1 MKRLLAMILALLLAV
16 PLPAYAGATPS
27 DADYFDD
34 SRIIGTGPNSVNRA
48 YMEVAIEGNYQSGAY
63 FHKTGKINHSGKFS
77 VTLPAGIICKKIMF
91 YLPVR
96 ALPFDGPY
104 SFRATLTMDNTP
116 TSNNMWVGNQSLLN
130 AQIHQ
135 DNASTQNSYYGP
147 EYPDVDIITIP
158 GSPPTIMHS
167 GVAGSVSSNV
177 ASDLSVF
184 YKSIGVTRNSAV
196 RLVWYAV
203 MNPIQSNRDITISG
217 NAYFQFEKTSTNPTF
232 TMPLYNP
239 SNSPGSTD
247 AAISDIQDAV
257 NQIPDKIGDV
267 ADAVQDVVQ
276 GITNLPQNIAGAL
289 EPHYDNILQQLH
301 HITEQ
306 LHALWDQ
313 LAAYFNDKLI
323 PQMITDTNR
332 IVEAI
337 ENVNHEVNIDLDALK
352 QQLAQQHKEQMD
364 NDNKNT
370 EEIVN
375 GYENGDM
382 DSISGQFGT
391 AAENSDNAED
401 QLFNEVSGNIS
412 DFTFDLD
419 MLSQYQSSLF
429 IIGTILGHFVALPFV
444 KTPMVFM
451 LTLSIALIM
460 IGYYRFKGGG

>member
-16 PLPAYAGATPS
+16 PFPVYAGSTPS
-27 DADYFDD
+27 DAEYVDESRAVGPSFNNTVNYSKLVGYFWYYNTSDQRKGITVKFDRDGYFSIPKPADFASHDRFEIYID
-34 SRIIGTGPNSVNRA
+34 SSSRPRPGTYSVKVSMSMNSGVTWLPHFYVLSA
-48 YMEVAIEGNYQSGAY
+48 YKPENASQIQSG
-63 FHKTGKINHSGKFS
+63 FHYKDWPVTDVINTGKTVTTYYEQSGVGTMIINSAGDSYFEIGSILINNYKDSGFS
-77 VTLPAGIICKKIMF
+77 ISFYPTAVSWTMGGKLKIAF
-91 YLPVR
+91 
-96 ALPFDGPY
+96 GPINKNPSY
-104 SFRATLTMDNTP
+104 S
-116 TSNNMWVGNQSLLN
+116 SVG
-130 AQIHQ
+130 
-135 DNASTQNSYYGP
+135 
-147 EYPDVDIITIP
+147 E
-158 GSPPTIMHS
+158 PPT
-167 GVAGSVSSNV
+167 
-177 ASDLSVF
+177 
-184 YKSIGVTRNSAV
+184 
-196 RLVWYAV
+196 
-203 MNPIQSNRDITISG
+203 
-217 NAYFQFEKTSTNPTF
+217 
-232 TMPLYNP
+232 
-239 SNSPGSTD
+239 TD
-247 AAISDIQDAV
+247 QTLGDIQQAV
-257 NQIPDKIGDV
+257 GQLPGKIEDV

-337 ENVNHEVNIDLDALK
+337 EAINLEVNVDFDALK
-352 QQLAQQHKEQMD
+352 QQLAQQHKEQMA

-382 DSISGQFGT
+382 DFIGGEFGT

-412 DFTFDLD
+412 DFTFNLEI
-419 MLSQYQSSLF
+419 LSQYQTSLD
-429 IIGTILGHFVALPFV
+429 IIGTILSHFVALPFV

-451 LTLSIALIM
+451 LTLSIALLM

>member
-16 PLPAYAGATPS
+16 PFPVYAGATPS
-27 DADYFDD
+27 DADFDSLDYNYDVDLLAYNMAHYGGVIYNATSQSNQYKPATWNSAYGVYELSVTPPSYVKDVAAGVAMNGSPAVGRYYLVTVRMNSGNVGWTRYNPIPKLEIRYAHRDASNGYLSRTIQLTRATTTLDNYTLVTQFYIYLKDRPD
-34 SRIIGTGPNSVNRA
+34 SFLLWYPIPSSASGQQIRFSKVDFLPLSVSFTLTSKDHYDNNNLQSVNWSDPA
-48 YMEVAIEGNYQSGAY
+48 KPDSSTDDEIKDAVSSIQDSVGQLP
-63 FHKTGKINHSGKFS
+63 GKIDS
-77 VTLPAGIICKKIMF
+77 VG
-91 YLPVR
+91 
-96 ALPFDGPY
+96 
-104 SFRATLTMDNTP
+104 
-116 TSNNMWVGNQSLLN
+116 
-130 AQIHQ
+130 
-135 DNASTQNSYYGP
+135 
-147 EYPDVDIITIP
+147 
-158 GSPPTIMHS
+158 
-167 GVAGSVSSNV
+167 
-177 ASDLSVF
+177 
-184 YKSIGVTRNSAV
+184 
-196 RLVWYAV
+196 
-203 MNPIQSNRDITISG
+203 
-217 NAYFQFEKTSTNPTF
+217 
-232 TMPLYNP
+232 
-239 SNSPGSTD
+239 
-247 AAISDIQDAV
+247 
-257 NQIPDKIGDV
+257 
-267 ADAVQDVVQ
+267 DAVQDVVQ
-276 GITNLPQNIAGAL
+276 GIANLPQNIAGAL

-412 DFTFDLD
+412 DFTFDLEI
-419 MLSQYQSSLF
+419 LSQYQTSLDV
-429 IIGTILGHFVALPFV
+429 IGTILGHFVALPFV

-451 LTLSIALIM
+451 LTLSIALLM

>member
-1 MKRLLAMILALLLAV
+1 MKRFLAMILALLLVV
-16 PLPAYAGATPS
+16 PFPAYAESTPS
-27 DADYFDD
+27 DAEYADVSRAVGPAFNNTVDYGKVTGYLWYYNTSDQHKGILVEFDRD
-34 SRIIGTGPNSVNRA
+34 GYFSIPKPADFASHDRLEIYIASRPRPGTYSLKASMSMNSGVTWLPHFYVLSSYAPENA
-48 YMEVAIEGNYQSGAY
+48 SEIKSG
-63 FHKTGKINHSGKFS
+63 FHYKNWPITEILNTGKTITTYYKDDGVGTMIINSAGDSFFEIGSILINNYKDSSFSISFYPTDVSWTMGGK
-77 VTLPAGIICKKIMF
+77 IKIAF
-91 YLPVR
+91 GPVNKD
-96 ALPFDGPY
+96 PSY
-104 SFRATLTMDNTP
+104 SSL
-116 TSNNMWVGNQSLLN
+116 GN
-130 AQIHQ
+130 
-135 DNASTQNSYYGP
+135 
-147 EYPDVDIITIP
+147 
-158 GSPPTIMHS
+158 PPTTS
-167 GVAGSVSSNV
+167 GQLN
-177 ASDLSVF
+177 
-184 YKSIGVTRNSAV
+184 
-196 RLVWYAV
+196 
-203 MNPIQSNRDITISG
+203 DIT
-217 NAYFQFEKTSTNPTF
+217 
-232 TMPLYNP
+232 
-239 SNSPGSTD
+239 
-247 AAISDIQDAV
+247 DAV

-267 ADAVQDVVQ
+267 AGAVQDVVQ
-276 GITNLPQNIAGAL
+276 GIANLPQNIAGAL

-337 ENVNHEVNIDLDALK
+337 ENVNHEVNIDLNALMR
-352 QQLAQQHKEQMD
+352 QLAQQHNDQMN

-401 QLFNEVSGNIS
+401 QLFNEVSGNIG

-419 MLSQYQSSLF
+419 MLSRYQSSLV
-429 IIGTILGHFVALPFV
+429 IIGTILSHFVALPFV

>member
-1 MKRLLAMILALLLAV
+1 MKRILALLLALLLA
-16 PLPAYAGATPS
+16 LPFPTYAGSTPS
-27 DADYFDD
+27 DADMGFSLDD
-34 SRIIGTGPNSVNRA
+34 ISDMVPYANNPSYIQVEAWLKPFVNMGLPDDTKYVLFEWDSSTRNYRLDRSKIPANYCVAAVQFIFHNSPVRTLPTYNRWYLASFYLNPGDHTSWPSKVLGAQVSGIFNPPYSNQIYLTNNLKGSDLIDNTSWGFRRYSFALKYTSDMSTLRFVVNLPRDKT
-48 YMEVAIEGNYQSGAY
+48 SGAVY
-63 FHKTGKINHSGKFS
+63 GTIDVGIPEFS
-77 VTLPAGIICKKIMF
+77 FTLAPSDFNPDNYERSSFLWDRVLPPNDSEIQNGI
-91 YLPVR
+91 
-96 ALPFDGPY
+96 
-104 SFRATLTMDNTP
+104 
-116 TSNNMWVGNQSLLN
+116 
-130 AQIHQ
+130 
-135 DNASTQNSYYGP
+135 
-147 EYPDVDIITIP
+147 
-158 GSPPTIMHS
+158 
-167 GVAGSVSSNV
+167 
-177 ASDLSVF
+177 
-184 YKSIGVTRNSAV
+184 NSAV
-196 RLVWYAV
+196 
-203 MNPIQSNRDITISG
+203 Q
-217 NAYFQFEKTSTNPTF
+217 
-232 TMPLYNP
+232 
-239 SNSPGSTD
+239 
-247 AAISDIQDAV
+247 
-257 NQIPDKIGDV
+257 QIPDKIGDV
-267 ADAVQDVVQ
+267 AGAVQDVVQ

-382 DSISGQFGT
+382 ESISGEFGT

-401 QLFNEVSGNIS
+401 QLFNQVSGNIS
-412 DFTFDLD
+412 DFTFNLEI
-419 MLSQYQSSLF
+419 LSQYQTSLD
-429 IIGTILGHFVALPFV
+429 IIGTILSHFVALPFV

-451 LTLSIALIM
+451 LTLSIALLM

>member
-1 MKRLLAMILALLLAV
+1 MKRFLAMILALLLVV
-16 PLPAYAGATPS
+16 PFPAYAGATSS
-27 DADYFDD
+27 DAEYVGEHRAVGPSFNNTSNYSYIDMKLFYTTT
-34 SRIIGTGPNSVNRA
+34 SGTTG
-48 YMEVAIEGNYQSGAY
+48 VADIPITSDGWFSLQKPSNYRQPQYIEYNIDPGGRPSSGTY
-63 FHKTGKINHSGKFS
+63 SMKFS
-77 VTLPAGIICKKIMF
+77 ISPNAGVTWDTYF
-91 YLPVR
+91 
-96 ALPFDGPY
+96 ALY
-104 SFRATLTMDNTP
+104 SVFVIP
-116 TSNNMWVGNQSLLN
+116 
-130 AQIHQ
+130 
-135 DNASTQNSYYGP
+135 NASP
-147 EYPDVDIITIP
+147 
-158 GSPPTIMHS
+158 
-167 GVAGSVSSNV
+167 VSSWKKYDFPFTEQINTGHTITTYYEQDGV
-177 ASDLSVF
+177 GTQIINSGGDVF
-184 YKSIGVTRNSAV
+184 CELGSILVNNFKNTRFNIALHATAISFPFGGQVKMAFG
-196 RLVWYAV
+196 
-203 MNPIQSNRDITISG
+203 PIN
-217 NAYFQFEKTSTNPTF
+217 K
-232 TMPLYNP
+232 NP
-239 SNSPGSTD
+239 SYSSVGQAPSSDQTLG
-247 AAISDIQDAV
+247 DIQQAV
-257 NQIPDKIGDV
+257 QQIPDKIGDV

-313 LAAYFNDKLI
+313 LAAYFNDRLI

-352 QQLAQQHKEQMD
+352 QQLTQQHKEQMD

-382 DSISGQFGT
+382 GSISGEFGT

-419 MLSQYQSSLF
+419 MLSQYQISLG
-429 IIGTILGHFVALPFV
+429 IIGKILGHFIALPFV

-451 LTLSIALIM
+451 LTLSIALLM

>member
-1 MKRLLAMILALLLAV
+1 MWYYNAADQHKGIGVKFDRDGYFSI
-16 PLPAYAGATPS
+16 PKPADFASHDRFEIYI
-27 DADYFDD
+27 D
-34 SRIIGTGPNSVNRA
+34 SSSRPRPGT
-48 YMEVAIEGNYQSGAY
+48 Y
-63 FHKTGKINHSGKFS
+63 S
-77 VTLPAGIICKKIMF
+77 VTASISMNSGVTWLPHF
-91 YLPVR
+91 YVLSTYKP
-96 ALPFDGPY
+96 
-104 SFRATLTMDNTP
+104 
-116 TSNNMWVGNQSLLN
+116 
-130 AQIHQ
+130 
-135 DNASTQNSYYGP
+135 DNASQIQSGKHYKDFPLVEVHNTGHTITKYYEEAGIGTM
-147 EYPDVDIITIP
+147 II
-158 GSPPTIMHS
+158 
-167 GVAGSVSSNV
+167 
-177 ASDLSVF
+177 
-184 YKSIGVTRNSAV
+184 NSAGDSYFEIGSI
-196 RLVWYAV
+196 LINNYKDSALSISFYPTAV
-203 MNPIQSNRDITISG
+203 SWTMGGKLKIAFGPINKNPSYSSLGNSPTTSDQLNDIT
-217 NAYFQFEKTSTNPTF
+217 
-232 TMPLYNP
+232 
-239 SNSPGSTD
+239 
-247 AAISDIQDAV
+247 DAV

-352 QQLAQQHKEQMD
+352 QQLAQHHKEQMD

-382 DSISGQFGT
+382 DSISGEFGT

-419 MLSQYQSSLF
+419 MLSQYQTSLS
-429 IIGTILGHFVALPFV
+429 IIGKILGHFIALPFV

>member
-1 MKRLLAMILALLLAV
+1 MKRFLAMILALLLAV
-16 PLPAYAGATPS
+16 PLPVYAGATPS
-27 DADYFDD
+27 DAEYADEPKAVGPSFDNTVNYKYVNMRLVYTTTSGTSAIVKIPITSDGYF
-34 SRIIGTGPNSVNRA
+34 SLQKPSNYRQPQYIEYNVNPEGRPPAGTYSMKFSLSPNAGVTWQAFFNMYSAFFIPNSAPTSSWKHYELPLAQQINTGHTVTSYYEQDGVGTQIINSGGDVFCELGSLLVNNYKDTHFNIAVYATAINFPFGGRA
-48 YMEVAIEGNYQSGAY
+48 KMSFRPINKNPSYSSVGNPPTTDQTLGNIQQAVEQIP
-63 FHKTGKINHSGKFS
+63 GKIG
-77 VTLPAGIICKKIMF
+77 
-91 YLPVR
+91 
-96 ALPFDGPY
+96 
-104 SFRATLTMDNTP
+104 
-116 TSNNMWVGNQSLLN
+116 
-130 AQIHQ
+130 
-135 DNASTQNSYYGP
+135 
-147 EYPDVDIITIP
+147 
-158 GSPPTIMHS
+158 
-167 GVAGSVSSNV
+167 NV
-177 ASDLSVF
+177 A
-184 YKSIGVTRNSAV
+184 N
-196 RLVWYAV
+196 
-203 MNPIQSNRDITISG
+203 
-217 NAYFQFEKTSTNPTF
+217 
-232 TMPLYNP
+232 
-239 SNSPGSTD
+239 
-247 AAISDIQDAV
+247 
-257 NQIPDKIGDV
+257 
-267 ADAVQDVVQ
+267 AVQDVVQ
-276 GITNLPQNIAGAL
+276 GIANLPQNIAGAL

-306 LHALWDQ
+306 LHALWNQ

-382 DSISGQFGT
+382 DLISGEFGT

-419 MLSQYQSSLF
+419 MLSQYQTSLS
-429 IIGTILGHFVALPFV
+429 IIGTILGHFIALPFV

>member
-1 MKRLLAMILALLLAV
+1 MKRLLAMIFALLLVV
-16 PLPAYAGATPS
+16 PLPVYAGSTPS
-27 DADYFDD
+27 DAEYADD

-48 YMEVAIEGNYQSGAY
+48 YMRVVVEGVYQSGAY
-63 FHKTGKINHSGKFS
+63 FYREGSIDHAGRFS
-77 VTLPAGIICKKIMF
+77 VTFPAGVISQKILF
-91 YLPVR
+91 IFPAR

-104 SFRATLTMDNTP
+104 SFRATLTMNNTP
-116 TSNNMWVGNQSLLN
+116 TSNNMWLGNRSQLN
-130 AQIHQ
+130 GQVHS
-135 DNASTQNSYYGP
+135 DNASQQNNLYGP
-147 EYPDVDIITIP
+147 EYPNVDIITIP
-158 GSPPTIMHS
+158 GSPPTSMYS
-167 GVAGSVSSNV
+167 GAAGSVSSNS
-177 ASDLSVF
+177 ASDLTAV
-184 YKSIGVTRNSAV
+184 YKSIGVTRNSTV
-196 RLVWYAV
+196 RLVWYAI
-203 MNPIQSNRDITISG
+203 MNPIQPNRDITVNG
-217 NAYFQFEKTSTNPTF
+217 NAYFQFAKTSTNPTY

-276 GITNLPQNIAGAL
+276 GIANLPQNIAGAL

-337 ENVNHEVNIDLDALK
+337 EAINLEVNVDFNALK
-352 QQLAQQHKEQMD
+352 QQLAQQHKEQLD

-382 DSISGQFGT
+382 DSISGEFGT

-401 QLFNEVSGNIS
+401 QLINSVSGNIS
-412 DFTFDLD
+412 DFTFDSDIMFEYIEAIDDVSQIMSYFLR
-419 MLSQYQSSLF
+419 LS
-429 IIGTILGHFVALPFV
+429 II
-444 KTPMVFM
+444 KTPLVFM
-451 LTLSIALIM
+451 LTLSIALLM

>member
-16 PLPAYAGATPS
+16 PLPVYAGATPS
-27 DADYFDD
+27 DADYFND
-34 SRIIGTGPNSVNRA
+34 SKIIGTGPNSVNRA
-48 YMEVAIEGNYQSGAY
+48 YLTVAVKGTYQSGAY
-63 FHKTGKINHSGKFS
+63 FYKEGTINNSGRFS
-77 VTLPAGIICKKIMF
+77 VTIPAGVICQRLLFIF
-91 YLPVR
+91 PTR
-96 ALPFDGPY
+96 ALPFDGSY

-116 TSNNMWVGNQSLLN
+116 TSNNMWVGNRSELN
-130 AQIHQ
+130 GQVIQ
-135 DNASTQNSYYGP
+135 ENASLQNNMYNP

-158 GSPPTIMHS
+158 GAPSTSMYS
-167 GVAGSVSSNV
+167 GVAGSVSSNA
-177 ASDLSVF
+177 ASDLTAV
-184 YKSIGVTRNSAV
+184 YKSIGVTRNPSV
-196 RLVWYAV
+196 RLIWYAV
-203 MNPIQSNRDITISG
+203 MKPIQPNRNITLNG
-217 NAYFQFEKTSTNPTF
+217 NAYFQFEKVSTKPTY

-276 GITNLPQNIAGAL
+276 GIANLPQNIAGAL

-337 ENVNHEVNIDLDALK
+337 EAINLEVNVDFDALK

-412 DFTFDLD
+412 DFTFNLEILSKYQTSLD
-419 MLSQYQSSLF
+419 
-429 IIGTILGHFVALPFV
+429 IIGTILRHFVALPFV

-451 LTLSIALIM
+451 LTLSIALLM

>member
-1 MKRLLAMILALLLAV
+1 MKRFLAMILALLLAV
-16 PLPAYAGATPS
+16 PFPVYARSTPS
-27 DADYFDD
+27 DAEYVDD

-48 YMEVAIEGNYQSGAY
+48 YMTVAIEGNYQSGAY
-63 FHKTGKINHSGKFS
+63 YYREGTINNSGKFS
-77 VTLPAGIICKKIMF
+77 VALPAGVISRKILF
-91 YLPVR
+91 VFPAR
-96 ALPFDGPY
+96 ALPFDGTY

-116 TSNNMWVGNQSLLN
+116 TSNNMWLGNRAQLN
-130 AQIHQ
+130 GQVKQ
-135 DNASTQNSYYGP
+135 ENASLQNNMYNP
-147 EYPDVDIITIP
+147 DYPDVDIITIP
-158 GSPPTIMHS
+158 GSPPTSMYS
-167 GVAGSVSSNV
+167 GVAGSISSNS
-177 ASDLSVF
+177 ASDLTAV
-184 YKSIGVTRNSAV
+184 YKSIGVTRNSTV
-196 RLVWYAV
+196 RLVWYV
-203 MNPIQSNRDITISG
+203 LMNPIQADRDITING
-217 NAYFQFEKTSTNPTF
+217 NAYFQFEKVSTNPTY

-239 SNSPGSTD
+239 SNSPGSAD

-267 ADAVQDVVQ
+267 ADAVQNVVQ

-370 EEIVN
+370 EKIVN

-382 DSISGQFGT
+382 DSITGQFGDAT
-391 AAENSDNAED
+391 TNSDNAED
-401 QLFNEVSGNIS
+401 QLIDSVSGNIS
-412 DFTFDLD
+412 DFTFDPDIMFEYIEAIDDVAQIMSYFLE
-419 MLSQYQSSLF
+419 LS
-429 IIGTILGHFVALPFV
+429 II
-444 KTPMVFM
+444 KTPLVFM
-451 LTLSIALIM
+451 LTLSIALLM

>member
-1 MKRLLAMILALLLAV
+1 MKRLLAMILAFLLAV
-16 PLPAYAGATPS
+16 PLPVYAASTPS
-27 DADYFDD
+27 DADFDVLD
-34 SRIIGTGPNSVNRA
+34 YNYDINPLSYDMAHYGAIVYDASQPNRFKAAAWNSTYGV
-48 YMEVAIEGNYQSGAY
+48 YEV
-63 FHKTGKINHSGKFS
+63 S
-77 VTLPAGIICKKIMF
+77 VTP
-91 YLPVR
+91 P
-96 ALPFDGPY
+96 
-104 SFRATLTMDNTP
+104 
-116 TSNNMWVGNQSLLN
+116 
-130 AQIHQ
+130 
-135 DNASTQNSYYGP
+135 SYVK
-147 EYPDVDIITIP
+147 EV
-158 GSPPTIMHS
+158 
-167 GVAGSVSSNV
+167 VAGVS
-177 ASDLSVF
+177 
-184 YKSIGVTRNSAV
+184 T
-196 RLVWYAV
+196 
-203 MNPIQSNRDITISG
+203 
-217 NAYFQFEKTSTNPTF
+217 
-232 TMPLYNP
+232 
-239 SNSPGSTD
+239 SNSPAVGRYYLVTVRMDSGNVGWTRYNPIPSLQILYDYPDASGGYLPKTIQLTRATTTLDNYTLVTQFYVYLKDRPSSFLLSYPIPSSASGQVIRFSKVDFLPLRVSFTLTSKDHYDNNNLQSIVWADPAKPDSSTD
-247 AAISDIQDAV
+247 DEIKDAVSSIQDSV
-257 NQIPDKIGDV
+257 DQLPGKIDSVG
-267 ADAVQDVVQ
+267 DAVQDVVQ
-276 GITNLPQNIAGAL
+276 GIANLPQNIAGAL

-337 ENVNHEVNIDLDALK
+337 ENVNHEVNIDLDVLK

-382 DSISGQFGT
+382 DPISGQFGT

-419 MLSQYQSSLF
+419 MLSQYQTSLD
-429 IIGTILGHFVALPFV
+429 IIGMILGHFVALPFV

>member
-16 PLPAYAGATPS
+16 PFSVYAGATPS
-27 DADYFDD
+27 DAQFQDVDNNFDD
-34 SRIIGTGPNSVNRA
+34 SDTL
-48 YMEVAIEGNYQSGAY
+48 
-63 FHKTGKINHSGKFS
+63 S
-77 VTLPAGIICKKIMF
+77 VTPRAFGYANFRPYVNWLDQPNGLGQSHYNLVSYDSTKGYYYWYDRNAWIKNLDLLFTPTNMPAKNRWYRITLRLPPAHEDFFRFVRYSTVQFRYWDPEASKWNIQSIDLTGSNTWVGSNYNLFATF
-91 YLPVR
+91 YLKYNQVPQEICWVLHISPNYD
-96 ALPFDGPY
+96 ASVPEQPNEV
-104 SFRATLTMDNTP
+104 SFTPIAVAAVLVSQQEIDNTSLP
-116 TSNNMWVGNQSLLN
+116 TLDLKSPLVSDTD
-130 AQIHQ
+130 AV
-135 DNASTQNSYYGP
+135 DNIADKV
-147 EYPDVDIITIP
+147 EDI
-158 GSPPTIMHS
+158 
-167 GVAGSVSSNV
+167 AGSVQQ
-177 ASDLSVF
+177 L
-184 YKSIGVTRNSAV
+184 
-196 RLVWYAV
+196 
-203 MNPIQSNRDITISG
+203 
-217 NAYFQFEKTSTNPTF
+217 
-232 TMPLYNP
+232 
-239 SNSPGSTD
+239 PG
-247 AAISDIQDAV
+247 
-257 NQIPDKIGDV
+257 KIEDV
-267 ADAVQDVVQ
+267 ANAVQDVVQ

-337 ENVNHEVNIDLDALK
+337 EAINLEVNVDFDALK
-352 QQLAQQHKEQMD
+352 QQLAQQHKEQLD

-382 DSISGQFGT
+382 DSISGEFGT

-412 DFTFDLD
+412 DFTFNLEI
-419 MLSQYQSSLF
+419 LSQYQTSLD
-429 IIGTILGHFVALPFV
+429 IIGTILSHFVALPFV

-451 LTLSIALIM
+451 LTLSIALLM

>member
-1 MKRLLAMILALLLAV
+1 MKRFLAMILALLLAV
-16 PLPAYAGATPS
+16 PFPAYAASTPS
-27 DADYFDD
+27 DADFDVLD
-34 SRIIGTGPNSVNRA
+34 YNYGVNLLAYNMAHYGASVYNATSQSTQYKAATWNSTYGV
-48 YMEVAIEGNYQSGAY
+48 YEISMTPPSYVKEVAAGISTNNSPAVGRYYLVTVRMDSGNVGWTRYNPIPKLEIRYVHSDASNGYLSKAIQLTRATTTLDNYTLVTQFYVYLKDRPSSFLLWYPIPSSASGQVIRLPKVDFLPLRVSFTLTSKDRYDNNNLQSVEWIDPA
-63 FHKTGKINHSGKFS
+63 KPDSSTDDEIRDAVSSIQDSVDQLPGKIDS
-77 VTLPAGIICKKIMF
+77 VG
-91 YLPVR
+91 
-96 ALPFDGPY
+96 
-104 SFRATLTMDNTP
+104 
-116 TSNNMWVGNQSLLN
+116 
-130 AQIHQ
+130 
-135 DNASTQNSYYGP
+135 
-147 EYPDVDIITIP
+147 
-158 GSPPTIMHS
+158 
-167 GVAGSVSSNV
+167 
-177 ASDLSVF
+177 
-184 YKSIGVTRNSAV
+184 
-196 RLVWYAV
+196 
-203 MNPIQSNRDITISG
+203 
-217 NAYFQFEKTSTNPTF
+217 
-232 TMPLYNP
+232 
-239 SNSPGSTD
+239 
-247 AAISDIQDAV
+247 
-257 NQIPDKIGDV
+257 
-267 ADAVQDVVQ
+267 DAVQDVVQ
-276 GITNLPQNIAGAL
+276 GIANLPQNIAGAL

-352 QQLAQQHKEQMD
+352 QQLAQQHKEQMA

-382 DSISGQFGT
+382 GSINGEFGT
-391 AAENSDNAED
+391 AAQNSDNAED

-419 MLSQYQSSLF
+419 MLSQYQNSLG

-444 KTPMVFM
+444 NTPMVFM

>member
-1 MKRLLAMILALLLAV
+1 MKRLLAIFLALLLAV
-16 PLPAYAGATPS
+16 PFPVYAGATPS
-27 DADYFDD
+27 DADFDSSD
-34 SRIIGTGPNSVNRA
+34 YNYDVDLLSYNMAHYGGVVYNATSQSNQYRAATWNSA
-48 YMEVAIEGNYQSGAY
+48 YGVYEVSVTPPSYVKEVAAGVATNGSPAVGRYYLVTVRMNSGNVGWTRYNPIPKLEIRYVHHDASNGYLSRTIQLTRATTTLNNYTLVTQFYIYLKDRPDSFLLWYPIPSSASGQIIRFPKVDFLPLSVSFTLTSKDHYDNNNLQSVDWSDPA
-63 FHKTGKINHSGKFS
+63 KPDSSTDDEIKDAVSSIQDSVVQLPGKIDF
-77 VTLPAGIICKKIMF
+77 
-91 YLPVR
+91 
-96 ALPFDGPY
+96 
-104 SFRATLTMDNTP
+104 
-116 TSNNMWVGNQSLLN
+116 VG
-130 AQIHQ
+130 
-135 DNASTQNSYYGP
+135 
-147 EYPDVDIITIP
+147 
-158 GSPPTIMHS
+158 
-167 GVAGSVSSNV
+167 
-177 ASDLSVF
+177 
-184 YKSIGVTRNSAV
+184 
-196 RLVWYAV
+196 
-203 MNPIQSNRDITISG
+203 
-217 NAYFQFEKTSTNPTF
+217 
-232 TMPLYNP
+232 
-239 SNSPGSTD
+239 
-247 AAISDIQDAV
+247 
-257 NQIPDKIGDV
+257 
-267 ADAVQDVVQ
+267 DAVQDVVQ
-276 GITNLPQNIAGAL
+276 GIANLPQNIAGAL

-337 ENVNHEVNIDLDALK
+337 ENVNHEVNIDLDALM
-352 QQLAQQHKEQMD
+352 QQLTQQHKEQLA

-382 DSISGQFGT
+382 DSINGEFGT

-419 MLSQYQSSLF
+419 MLSQYQTSLT
-429 IIGTILGHFVALPFV
+429 IIGKILGHFVALPFV